1 MQNIKKPGQVQ
12 HMTFT
17 GSGSHMVANIEA
29 SKFPKQDILRYW
41 NEKAHFES
49 GQWNYGISKLLL
61 MYASREVAS
70 LALGDGGR

>member
-1 MQNIKKPGQVQ
+1 
-12 HMTFT
+12 
-17 GSGSHMVANIEA
+17 MVANIEA

-41 NEKAHFES
+41 NDKANFES